1 LAALNPPFGRNPGKG
16 KEEKKMEEIRV
27 QIARIAKV
35 DAFYEGRDYLIGEKG
50 IATCD
55 KWPSGNWSLGTIHLD
70 NGRKL
75 CFYKVLLKKL
85 SSL

>member
-1 LAALNPPFGRNPGKG
+1 
-16 KEEKKMEEIRV
+16 MEEIRV

-35 DAFYEGRDYLIGEKG
+35 DAFYEGRRYLIGKKG

-55 KWPSGNWSLGTIHLD
+55 NWPSGNWSLGTVLLD
-70 NGRKL
+70 DGRKF

-85 SSL
+85 